1 MKKKL
6 EKEIEKFDNE
16 LNPIEGLKILAGVIE
31 LDYKVRKENRED
43 IPDYLF
49 VYESLIKAFA
59 EGAEEN
65 KLDGDT
71 LISIAIR
78 NTPSK
83 GCFFRKVS

>member
-49 VYESLIKAFA
+49 LCIR
-59 EGAEEN
+59 
-65 KLDGDT
+65 KLDK
-71 LISIAIR
+71 S
-78 NTPSK
+78 
-83 GCFFRKVS
+83 FRRRS